1 MANIEHDVAE
11 HDIDE
16 LEERIRTAIQEVKNL
31 EPGLL
36 ETVLEVIRLPGWTS
50 TAEYVFTIGLTDAI
64 IDHLVLARKLQ
75 GVLVA
80 GARRVET
87 P

>member
-1 MANIEHDVAE
+1 MAEIEHDV
-11 HDIDE
+11 DE
-16 LEERIRTAIQEVKNL
+16 LEQRIRTAIQEVENL
-31 EPGLL
+31 QDGML

-50 TAEYVFTIGLTDAI
+50 SAEFVFTIGLTDAI
-64 IDHLVLARKLQ
+64 IEHLVLVRRLT

>member
-1 MANIEHDVAE
+1 MAEIEPDIE

-16 LEERIRTAIQEVKNL
+16 LEEIIRTAIQEVNNL
-31 EPGLL
+31 EPGGLELL
-36 ETVLEVIRLPGWTS
+36 LEVIRLPGWTS
-50 TAEYVFTIGLTDAI
+50 SAEYVFTIGLTDAI
-64 IDHLVLARKLQ
+64 IDHLVLARKLL
-75 GVLVA
+75 GVLLA